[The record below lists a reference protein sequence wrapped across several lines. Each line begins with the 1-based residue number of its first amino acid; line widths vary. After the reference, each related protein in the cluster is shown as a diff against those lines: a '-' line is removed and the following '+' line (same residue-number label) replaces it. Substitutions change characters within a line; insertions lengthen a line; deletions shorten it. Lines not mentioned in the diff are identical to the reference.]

1 MKIWFVNMGN
11 EVKMVKLEIWM
22 KFVGFYDVLLLYF
35 IDKLFFFVIE
45 LMYKM
50 NFIYWIEIYII
61 KVNERYC

>member
-1 MKIWFVNMGN
+1 MGN
-11 EVKMVKLEIWM
+11 EVNMVKLEIWM
-22 KFVGFYDVLLLYF
+22 KFVGFNDVLLLYF

-61 KVNERYC
+61 KVNKRYC

>member
-1 MKIWFVNMGN
+1 MGN

>member
-1 MKIWFVNMGN
+1 MGN

-45 LMYKM
+45 
-50 NFIYWIEIYII
+50 
-61 KVNERYC
+61 

>member
-1 MKIWFVNMGN
+1 MGN

-61 KVNERYC
+61 K